1 MKKGRL
7 FKINGIY
14 ISLMMLLCVVQY
26 THSSDETDKALGSVF
41 ACVIRTSGLFT
52 NCIDPYNFAQ
62 PIVIEG
68 SVDIN
73 GTIVGGGLAITG
85 ATGATGTCCFGP
97 TGATG
102 ATGADG
108 APGAAGALG
117 ATGPTGA
124 TGISVTGATGP
135 QGDPG
140 VTGLTGITGPTGA
153 DGAIGAPGI
162 GIVGATGI
170 TGVTGPTGATGAVG
184 ATGISITGATG
195 RTGATG
201 ITGVTGVTG
210 SVGPVGPTGATGAAG
225 TAGTIAATPPTTV
238 NAVARWTSTAGTAI
252 QNSGI
257 IVNDSSTVVQNSVQ
271 INPDPALNP
280 NTSLGLTPRGT
291 GALTVAIPDGT
302 ATGGNAR
309 GTNAIDFQNNRTFA
323 TNVASGANSLLLAT
337 EISTAS
343 GAQSAC
349 VAGGLCI
356 ASGTNSF
363 AQATASQ
370 AGGTSSVAL
379 GWTSI
384 ANTNNSF
391 AWSDNASAGGVTTSN
406 PGQFAIRATGPG
418 GGAAVKFFT
427 TNSTLSPLSAPGP
440 YLANGVSTWQV
451 PSSRTIKE
459 NYTPIDHVEVLKNVT
474 AMTIEK
480 WTYKDENRTDRLVW
494 HMGPYAEEFSQFGL
508 GALKDAIET
517 SDADGILFAAI
528 KGMYQLHIND
538 MDTIDAQL
546 KDLEEQT
553 HNLKLH

>member
-7 FKINGIY
+7 FKINGKY
-14 ISLMMLLCVVQY
+14 IPLMMLLCVVQY
-26 THSSDETDKALGSVF
+26 TQSSDETDKALGSVF
-41 ACVIRTSGLFT
+41 ACVVNTSGLFT

-124 TGISVTGATGP
+124 TGISLAGATGP

-140 VTGLTGITGPTGA
+140 VTGITGITGATGA

-162 GIVGATGI
+162 GVVGATGI

-184 ATGISITGATG
+184 ATGISIPGATGQTGATG
-195 RTGATG
+195 TTG
-201 ITGVTGVTG
+201 ITGVTGP
-210 SVGPVGPTGATGAAG
+210 VGPVGPTGATGAAG
-225 TAGTIAATPPTTV
+225 AASTIAATPPTTV

-257 IVNDSSTVVQNSVQ
+257 IINDSSTVVQNSVQ
-271 INPDPALNP
+271 INPDPTLNL

-337 EISTAS
+337 ESSTAS

-379 GWTSI
+379 GWVSV

-391 AWSDNASAGGVTTSN
+391 AWSDNSDAGGVTTSN
-406 PGQFAIRATGPG
+406 ANQFAVRAVGSG
-418 GGAAVKFFT
+418 NVAVKFFT
-427 TNSTLSPLSAPGP
+427 TNSTASPVAAPGP
-440 YLANGVSTWQV
+440 ILLENDTAWTT
-451 PSSRTIKE
+451 PSSRAIKE
-459 NYTPIDHVEVLKNVT
+459 NYISINYLEILEKIA

-480 WTYKDENRTDRLVW
+480 WTYKDADKQHTKVW
-494 HMGPYAEEFSQFGL
+494 HIGPYAEEFSQFGL
-508 GALKDAIET
+508 GALKDGIET

-538 MDTIDAQL
+538 MGTIDAQL

>member
-1 MKKGRL
+1 M
-7 FKINGIY
+7 
-14 ISLMMLLCVVQY
+14 S
-26 THSSDETDKALGSVF
+26 
-41 ACVIRTSGLFT
+41 
-52 NCIDPYNFAQ
+52 
-62 PIVIEG
+62 
-68 SVDIN
+68 
-73 GTIVGGGLAITG
+73 
-85 ATGATGTCCFGP
+85 
-97 TGATG
+97 
-102 ATGADG
+102 
-108 APGAAGALG
+108 
-117 ATGPTGA
+117 
-124 TGISVTGATGP
+124 
-135 QGDPG
+135 
-140 VTGLTGITGPTGA
+140 
-153 DGAIGAPGI
+153 
-162 GIVGATGI
+162 
-170 TGVTGPTGATGAVG
+170 
-184 ATGISITGATG
+184 
-195 RTGATG
+195 
-201 ITGVTGVTG
+201 
-210 SVGPVGPTGATGAAG
+210 
-225 TAGTIAATPPTTV
+225 TPPTTV

-271 INPDPALNP
+271 INPDSALNP

-309 GTNAIDFQNNRTFA
+309 GTNAIDFQNNRTLA

-337 EISTAS
+337 ESSTAS

-379 GWTSI
+379 GWVSV

-391 AWSDNASAGGVTTSN
+391 AWSDNAAAGGVTTSN
-406 PGQFAIRATGPG
+406 LGQFAIRATGPG

-440 YLANGVSTWQV
+440 YLVNGLSTWQV

-459 NYTPIDHVEVLKNVT
+459 NYTYVNCLEILEKIA

-480 WTYKDENRTDRLVW
+480 WTYKDENRTDGLVW